1 MNRRKTTIRQLEDQ
15 LHQTL
20 KELKS
25 SRAECE
31 QLLYEREDSERE
43 MLNVLGKNQK
53 MKSELV
59 ELHSEMLIIQ
69 SHRHELQTVL
79 AGFDQS
85 SDAFD
90 VALKRIADLEW
101 EPRDAHKHITIL
113 DSQKNNRNMSHTQSL
128 FEELI
133 CNSPTMCSANS
144 PSNSDSLSS
153 TQKFIKKNHNFGKN
167 LYLRKERSELLN
179 KLNQCNS
186 DLESCRCNYE
196 YEIQQLHSELSNMN
210 KTLQEITYKY
220 DMAQNEI

>member
-1 MNRRKTTIRQLEDQ
+1 
-15 LHQTL
+15 
-20 KELKS
+20 
-25 SRAECE
+25 
-31 QLLYEREDSERE
+31 
-43 MLNVLGKNQK
+43 MLSVLGKNQK

-69 SHRHELQTVL
+69 SHRDELQTVL

-90 VALKRIADLEW
+90 VALKCIADLEW
-101 EPRDAHKHITIL
+101 ELRDAHKQITIL

-144 PSNSDSLSS
+144 PSNSDSPSV
-153 TQKFIKKNHNFGKN
+153 TI
-167 LYLRKERSELLN
+167 
-179 KLNQCNS
+179 
-186 DLESCRCNYE
+186 DLTESCRCNYE

-220 DMAQNEI
+220 DMAQNEISEHALAMDELIKSSQYNLETFESLVTKNIFCGTPSQACRSMSRL